1 MDNRDRT
8 LWMTTGSGARIGQN
22 LVMNWFAI
30 ARRQNGVV
38 SHSQLVAA
46 GLSHG
51 ELDSMVRRGE
61 LKPLYPGTYLH
72 GSLTPTYPQRL
83 RAASLWADPAV
94 VSHHSAARLL
104 MLPVD
109 VSTTVI
115 HLTVDDRRYRRTPS
129 GIDLHRVPVGPGEI
143 TSVRG
148 LRVTTRVRSL
158 VDLCRAESPALARN
172 LADRG
177 IQLGWIE
184 PSDLV
189 RSVAAHPGR
198 TGNTQ
203 LRAILAGIEPGAHAE
218 SERVFHRLLRNAGVR
233 GWRAQHR
240 VRVRGRTCRIDVAFP
255 EQRLAIEI
263 DGRRYHDELS
273 DRFEDDRARQ
283 NALVAAGWRVLRFTW
298 RQLTERPDWVLGQVR
313 QLLAA

>member
-1 MDNRDRT
+1 MIQRDCR
-8 LWMTTGSGARIGQN
+8 LWITTGWAAGISQN
-22 LVMNWFAI
+22 LIMNWFAT

-51 ELDSMVRRGE
+51 EMDGMVRRGE

-72 GSLTPTYPQRL
+72 GSLVPTYPQRL
-83 RAASLWADPAV
+83 WAASLWADSGI
-94 VSHHSAARLL
+94 VSHQSAARLL
-104 MLPVD
+104 MLPVELP
-109 VSTTVI
+109 TTVI
-115 HLTVDDRRYRRTPS
+115 HLTVDDRRYRRTPTD
-129 GIDLHRVPVGPGEI
+129 IDLHRVRVGPSEI
-143 TSVRG
+143 TTVRG

-158 VDLCRAESPALARN
+158 VDLCRAEPPPAARN
-172 LADRG
+172 LADRAM
-177 IQLGWIE
+177 QLGWIE
-184 PSDLV
+184 PSDLA
-189 RSVAAHPGR
+189 RSVAKHPGR

-203 LRAILAGIEPGAHAE
+203 LRAILAGLEPGAHAE
-218 SERVFHRLLRNAGVR
+218 SERVFHRLLRTAGIR

-240 VRVRGRTCRIDVAFP
+240 VRVGARSCLIDVAFP

-283 NALVAAGWRVLRFTW
+283 NALVGDGWRVLRFTW

-313 QLLAA
+313 RLLAA